1 VNILLIEP
9 KYRSKFPPLGLMRI
23 SRFHK
28 ERGDA
33 VSFKRGKVPELRMA
47 NWHRIYISTLFT
59 YELPRTVK
67 TIEYYSPSVANPATD
82 IFVGGI
88 GATLLPKYINER
100 VSCRVIRGALDKENM
115 LGLGESPI
123 AEYIPDYDMLDS
135 VEWKYKPEDAYFI
148 RVSIG
153 CIRKCKFC
161 AVPIL
166 EPKFGYLQNVPE
178 QLRQVKEK
186 FGERQNLVI
195 LDNNIL
201 ALDCFPEV
209 VDEIR
214 NEGFERGA
222 KFNGQRKRA
231 VDFNQGIDA
240 RLITPDIAKLLSSI
254 CVSPVRL
261 AFDFDGMESEYRQA
275 VRLLADVGF
284 IKFTTYV
291 MFNFDDTPESFYH
304 RLKVNLELSQQL
316 SIRVT
321 GFPMRYVPIQ
331 DVDRHHISKNW
342 TWRYLRGIQCILNA
356 THGMV
361 SPNPEFFEAAFGR
374 SPEEFREIVTM
385 PDRYIIYRNDYRSEA
400 DEWRNQYHKL
410 SDTERQEFLVI
421 LERLHKSKRRKE
433 DIAIVDTKFGTLLEH
448 YYPKQ
453 EKGGAI

>member
-1 VNILLIEP
+1 MNILLIEP
-9 KYRSKFPPLGLMRI
+9 AYRSKFPPLGLMRI
-23 SRFHK
+23 ASFHK
-28 ERGDA
+28 ERGDS
-33 VSFKRGKVPELRMA
+33 VSFKRGKVPELRLI

-67 TIEYYSPSVANPATD
+67 TIQYYSPSVENPADD

-88 GATLLPKYINER
+88 GATLLPEYISER
-100 VSCRVIRGALDKENM
+100 VLCRVIKGALDKKNM
-115 LGLGESPI
+115 LGLGESPV
-123 AEYIPDYDMLDS
+123 AEYIPDYNILDS

-166 EPKFGYLQNVPE
+166 EPNFGYLQSVSE
-178 QLRQVKEK
+178 QLSDVKTK
-186 FGERQNLVI
+186 FGERRNLVI

-201 ALDCFPEV
+201 ALDCFPQV
-209 VDEIR
+209 VEEIR
-214 NEGFERGA
+214 NEGFKKEA
-222 KFNGQRKRA
+222 KFDGRKKRA

-261 AFDFDGMESEYRQA
+261 AFDFDGMESEYRRA
-275 VRLLADVGF
+275 VTLLADVGF

-291 MFNFDDTPESFYH
+291 MFNFNDTPESFYH
-304 RLKVNLELSQQL
+304 RLKVNLELSQQFG
-316 SIRVT
+316 IRVT
-321 GFPMRYVPIQ
+321 GFPMRYVPIK
-331 DVDRHHISKNW
+331 DVGRHHISKNW

-374 SPEEFREIVTM
+374 SPKEFREIATM
-385 PDRYIIYRNDYRSEA
+385 PDRYIIYRNDYRNEA
-400 DEWRNQYHKL
+400 AEWQSQYYKL
-410 SDTERQEFLVI
+410 SDTEQQEFLVI
-421 LERLHKSKRRKE
+421 LEKLHKSKRRKE
-433 DIAIVDTKFGTLLEH
+433 DIAMVDTKFRALLEH
-448 YYPKQ
+448 YYPEQ
-453 EKGGAI
+453 ASDEVS